1 MEAGSK
7 KNTLALTILMILQ
20 NKGGKLIKII
30 IKNSFEVDNAAL
42 DKWCFK
48 NQVSLRQ
55 GKSYLKEKMI
65 KNCKEYLKKEVEN

>member
-1 MEAGSK
+1 M
-7 KNTLALTILMILQ
+7 
-20 NKGGKLIKII
+20 IKII

-55 GKSYLKEKMI
+55 GKNYLKEKMI
-65 KNCKEYLKKEVEN
+65 KNCKEYLMKEVEN